1 MLLRAIDVQI
11 IIIESGY
18 MFGLESCKIGFTATR
33 GRINSECANV
43 QNPTCGIVQDLLDMT
58 PEKTRLSITC
68 DGTSI

>member
-1 MLLRAIDVQI
+1 
-11 IIIESGY
+11 